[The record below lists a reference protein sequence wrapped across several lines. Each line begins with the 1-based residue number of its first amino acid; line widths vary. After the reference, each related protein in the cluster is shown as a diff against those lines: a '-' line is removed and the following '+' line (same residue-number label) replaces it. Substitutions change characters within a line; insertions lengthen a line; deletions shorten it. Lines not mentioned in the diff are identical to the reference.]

1 MDDLAVWEAL
11 FVREVDELPV
21 QFVKPADTD
30 RPTWAVY
37 QDGAYLGTVSGE
49 HDGGRTT
56 WRVQTT
62 REVHRCLDD
71 AVRALR
77 RPASWPQ
84 EREQA
89 ARWAA
94 ALLANGSLLVVDVET
109 TGRENPYAVQIAV
122 VDRAGDVLFNEYVRP
137 QAVIEPAAIAVHGI
151 TPQRVATAATFGQL
165 LPRLAAT
172 LHGRAVVAYNA
183 AFDRTVFER
192 ELRRHLG
199 DACTARDWLGHIR
212 WHDAMAPYAVWHGLW
227 SAKRGTYR
235 RQPLGGPHD
244 AVADCHLLLDTLHT
258 MARSAPTAH
267 W

>member
-1 MDDLAVWEAL
+1 MDDLAVWGAL

-30 RPTWAVY
+30 GPTWAVY

-49 HDGGRTT
+49 HDRGRAT
-56 WRVQTT
+56 WWVQAT
-62 REVHRCLDD
+62 REAHRCVDD

-77 RPASWPQ
+77 RPATWPQ

-94 ALLANGSLLVVDVET
+94 ALLANDSLLAVDVET
-109 TGRENPYAVQIAV
+109 TGLENPYAVQIAV
-122 VDRAGDVLFNEYVRP
+122 VDSAGDVLFNEYLRP
-137 QAVIEPAAIAVHGI
+137 EAVIEPAAIAVHGI

-165 LPRLAAT
+165 LPRLATT
-172 LHGRAVVAYNA
+172 LHGHAVVAYNA

-199 DACTARDWLGHIR
+199 DACTARDWLARIR
-212 WHDAMAPYAVWHGLW
+212 WHDAMTPYAVWHGLW
-227 SAKRGTYR
+227 SAKHGTYR
-235 RQPLGGPHD
+235 HQPLGGPHD
-244 AVADCHLLLDTLHT
+244 AVADCRLLFDKLHT
-258 MARSAPTAH
+258 MARSAPTAC